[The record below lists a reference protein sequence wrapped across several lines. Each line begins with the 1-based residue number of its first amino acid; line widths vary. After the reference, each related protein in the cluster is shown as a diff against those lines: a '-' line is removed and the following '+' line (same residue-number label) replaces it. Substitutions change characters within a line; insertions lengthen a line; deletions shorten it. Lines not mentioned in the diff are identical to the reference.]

1 MKTLTPLIRPDLRQ
15 FTPYSSARDEAKEG
29 KIWLNANESP
39 WDYSGAGW
47 NRYPEKQPAFLIEKI
62 AAIYGVQPDQLALLR
77 GSDEGIDLLTR
88 LFCRAEHDAVMICP
102 PTFGMYAVCAQLQGV
117 QLIQVPLR
125 KENNFALD
133 LEAIYKAWTPA
144 VKLIHLCSPN
154 NPTANSIPKAEIL
167 QLCADFSG
175 KSLIVVDEAYVEF
188 AAQASMAAYI
198 DQHSN
203 LAILRTFSKAYG
215 LAGARLGAVLSS
227 AELIHWIQAI
237 LPPYPLTSPT
247 IAALKE
253 ICTSAYFARVQ
264 MNIAQIQQ
272 QRSFLI
278 QALQASPWVETVWAS
293 EANFVLIEAKDGRAL
308 MQRCGDQGIVL
319 RDMQGKL
326 HLENCI
332 RMSVGTAEENAALV
346 GVLSF

>member
-1 MKTLTPLIRPDLRQ
+1 MSILPLIRPDLHT
-15 FTPYSSARDEAKEG
+15 FSPYRSARDEAKQG

-62 AAIYGVQPDQLALLR
+62 AAIYGVQLDQLVLLR

-88 LFCRAEHDAVMICP
+88 LFCRAGQDAVMICP

-117 QLIQVPLR
+117 QLIEVPLR
-125 KENNFALD
+125 KENNFSLD
-133 LEAIYKAWTPA
+133 IEAIYKAWTPA

-154 NPTANSIPKAEIL
+154 NPTANTIPEADIL
-167 QLCADFSG
+167 QLCVDFAG
-175 KSLIVVDEAYVEF
+175 KSMIVVDEAYVEF
-188 AAQASMAAYI
+188 ASQGSMAVHIHA
-198 DQHSN
+198 HPH

-215 LAGARLGAVLSS
+215 LAGVRLGAVLGS

-237 LPPYPLTSPT
+237 LPPYPLASPT

-253 ICTSAYFARVQ
+253 ICTDAYVEEVQ
-264 MNIAQIQQ
+264 RNVAQIQA

-278 QALQASPWVETVWAS
+278 HALQASPLVQTVWPS
-293 EANFVLIEAKDGRAL
+293 EANFILIAVKEPTTL
-308 MQRCGDQGIVL
+308 MQRYRDQGIVL
-319 RDMQGKL
+319 RDMHGKL

-332 RMSVGTAEENAALV
+332 RISVGTAEENAALV
-346 GVLSF
+346 EVLEN